1 MCDML
6 NKSNE
11 YVYKFH
17 EKASQIYIKKGNRSN
32 HKVNM
37 NSNILGK
44 STLLMI
50 HIHMPLRKIY
60 LRIF

>member
-17 EKASQIYIKKGNRSN
+17 ENASQIYIKKG
-32 HKVNM
+32 KQPQ
-37 NSNILGK
+37 G
-44 STLLMI
+44 
-50 HIHMPLRKIY
+50 
-60 LRIF
+60 